1 MKKCGA
7 NITFSGGQN
16 GNKWYANVSG
26 GYKAKYPA
34 SHTPVANSVCSCN
47 TSSVYGHVLLS
58 KLLKMVMFT
67 SQKITG
73 QQMILR

>member
-1 MKKCGA
+1 M
-7 NITFSGGQN
+7 
-16 GNKWYANVSG
+16 YALSQSKIQAAISKEFVG
-26 GYKAKYPA
+26 VREKQ
-34 SHTPVANSVCSCN
+34 
-47 TSSVYGHVLLS
+47 LS